1 MTEVLED
8 MEIQPSIS
16 DRHIWKFCA
25 SGDYSASSAY
35 KALFHGSIGFEPT
48 EGVEILGSPEMQIL
62 YLACGA

>member
-1 MTEVLED
+1 VTEVLED

-48 EGVEILGSPEMQIL
+48 ERVWKSWAPRKCKFFI
-62 YLACGA
+62 